1 MNRARRSSAQPTPAG
16 PRLRRWFGWLLTGL
30 AFGLLIGFAAGLTR
44 PRPAPGFADLGSR

>member
-1 MNRARRSSAQPTPAG
+1 MNRARRPAVQPTTGG

-44 PRPAPGFADLGSR
+44 PRPAPGFADPGPR